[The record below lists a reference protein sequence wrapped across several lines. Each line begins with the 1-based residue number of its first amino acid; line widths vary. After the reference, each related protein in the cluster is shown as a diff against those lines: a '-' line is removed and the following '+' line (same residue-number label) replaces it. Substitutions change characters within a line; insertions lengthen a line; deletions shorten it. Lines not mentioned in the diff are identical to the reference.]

1 MSYELLEQAA
11 AELGPLL
18 DKVAFLGGASLVLW
32 VSDQAA
38 APIRVTQDV
47 DVIAEVGSTV
57 QYYKL
62 GEELRAQGFE
72 EDPARRVTCAWRHRR
87 SELKLDVMPTDPD
100 VLGFSNEWYRPALV
114 AAEERRLPSGAAIR
128 AVTPAHLLA
137 TKIEAFRGRG
147 RGDYLASRDFGDI
160 IVLVD
165 GRPEL
170 VDEVRAAPSELRR
183 YLAAQLDDMK
193 SDLFFPSGLSGALLP
208 DRASQ
213 ARAPLVHERIDAII
227 AASA

>member
-11 AELGPLL
+11 VDLGPLL

-32 VSDQAA
+32 VSDEAA

-47 DVIAEVGSTV
+47 DVIVEIGSTV

-72 EDPARRVTCAWRHRR
+72 EDPERRVTCAWRHRE
-87 SELKLDVMPTDPD
+87 SELKLDVMPTDPA
-100 VLGFSNEWYRPALV
+100 VLGFSNEWYGPAF
-114 AAEERRLPSGAAIR
+114 AAAQERRLPSEAAIR
-128 AVTPAHLLA
+128 AVTPPHLLA
-137 TKIEAFRGRG
+137 TKIAAFRGRG
-147 RGDYLASRDFGDI
+147 RGDYLASRDFGDV

-165 GRPEL
+165 GRPEV

-183 YLAAQLDDMK
+183 YLSAQLGDMK
-193 SDLFFPSGLSGALLP
+193 SDLFFTSGVAGALLP

-213 ARAPLVHERIDAII
+213 ARAPLVYERLDAIV
-227 AASA
+227 AAAA

>member
-1 MSYELLEQAA
+1 MSYELLERAA
-11 AELGPLL
+11 ADLGPLL

-38 APIRVTQDV
+38 APIRVTRDV
-47 DVIAEVGSTV
+47 DVIVEVGSTV

-62 GEELRAQGFE
+62 GEELRVQGFE
-72 EDPARRVTCAWRHRR
+72 EDPERRVTCAWRHRQ
-87 SELKLDVMPTDPD
+87 SELRLDVMPTDPA
-100 VLGFSNEWYRPALV
+100 VLGFSNEWYGPALA
-114 AAEERRLPSGAAIR
+114 AAEERGLPSGASIR
-128 AVTPAHLLA
+128 AVTPQYLLA

-170 VDEVRAAPSELRR
+170 MEEVQAAPPELRR
-183 YLAAQLDDMK
+183 YLAEQLAAMK
-193 SDLFFPSGLSGALLP
+193 SDLFFASGVSGALLP
-208 DRASQ
+208 DPASQ

-227 AASA
+227 AAAA